1 MRPPTLGPEPAY
13 PSGEPLEVRRVNP
26 AAPALREIVRA
37 LKAYTIWGPIAV
49 DDVVARYKRTV
60 LGPLWVILPQ
70 AFFIFGLYTLHRQ
83 NLSGGTAAD
92 YLPYLA
98 ISLPLWSL
106 LTALVVDTTSCF
118 LSAKG
123 FIESYALPPAIH
135 VVRTVARAFILF
147 AHLLVVYVVVE
158 LWAHKGLP
166 LTIVAA
172 IPAMAIL
179 AVFGLGAGLALAPL
193 GTRFRD
199 VPPAL
204 QALMMLGFVL
214 TPVFWVPTEAQR
226 ESPLVQFNPFYYLV
240 EVVRQPMTGSWGE
253 PHVWML
259 ASLIALG
266 ALAAGVVIYTRLRS
280 MILYWL

>member
-1 MRPPTLGPEPAY
+1 MRPPTLGPQPSY

-37 LKAYTIWGPIAV
+37 LKAYNIWGPIAV
-49 DDVVARYKRTV
+49 DDVLARYKRTI

-70 AFFIFGLYTLHRQ
+70 AFFIFGIYTLHKQ
-83 NLSGGTAAD
+83 NLGGTSPD
-92 YLPYLA
+92 FLPFLA

-106 LTALVVDTTSCF
+106 LSALVVETTSCF

-135 VVRTVARAFILF
+135 VVRVVARSFLLF
-147 AHLLVVYVVVE
+147 AHLLVVYFAVE
-158 LWAHKGLP
+158 IWAHKSLP
-166 LTIVAA
+166 FTMIAA
-172 IPAMAIL
+172 LPALAIL
-179 AVFGLGAGLALAPL
+179 AVFGIGAGLALAPL

-199 VPPAL
+199 IPPAL

-214 TPVFWVPTEAQR
+214 TPVFWVPSEAQAT
-226 ESPLVQFNPFYYLV
+226 SALVALNPLFYLI
-240 EVVRQPMTGSWGE
+240 EVVRQPMLGSWGE
-253 PHVWML
+253 PHIWTIAALIAFGML
-259 ASLIALG
+259 AV
-266 ALAAGVVIYTRLRS
+266 GVGVYARLRS